1 MQGEGIRV
9 WQRPEFHVWL
19 SAGKKRLPLGG
30 LPPVSVAAAEL
41 GLTSSEKFWRL
52 SDCSRTIS
60 VAKCLHKHHL
70 CRVGGNRQ
78 ENELLHLYI
87 FSPFFYSGR
96 RWFGRLMTQIY
107 ILLQQDTAWR
117 LTQTPFYTV
126 CSFVFFIWCYFNF
139 APSVSYLPVLS
150 DFILL
155 FNLKRNNWIYLY
167 VQTYVSFSDTGVC
180 DDSCRRRVYL
190 ERRLQHAQ
198 MGWRTNSTPLLRTCR
213 M

>member
-52 SDCSRTIS
+52 SDCSRSIS

-78 ENELLHLYI
+78 ENELLRLYI
-87 FSPFFYSGR
+87 FPPEK
-96 RWFGRLMTQIY
+96 MIKIQIY

-139 APSVSYLPVLS
+139 ALSVSYLPVLS
-150 DFILL
+150 DLIVL

-167 VQTYVSFSDTGVC
+167 V
-180 DDSCRRRVYL
+180 
-190 ERRLQHAQ
+190 
-198 MGWRTNSTPLLRTCR
+198 
-213 M
+213 